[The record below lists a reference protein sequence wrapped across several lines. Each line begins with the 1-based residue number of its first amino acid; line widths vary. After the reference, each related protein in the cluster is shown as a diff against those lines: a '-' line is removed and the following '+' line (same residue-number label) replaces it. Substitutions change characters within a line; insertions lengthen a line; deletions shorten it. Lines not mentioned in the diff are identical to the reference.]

1 MRRVRLPLP
10 VGLANQYDM
19 KLTESTL
26 CGLPAA
32 AEAARDAHW
41 AGGKN
46 QRLCLYVGYDYA

>member
-1 MRRVRLPLP
+1 